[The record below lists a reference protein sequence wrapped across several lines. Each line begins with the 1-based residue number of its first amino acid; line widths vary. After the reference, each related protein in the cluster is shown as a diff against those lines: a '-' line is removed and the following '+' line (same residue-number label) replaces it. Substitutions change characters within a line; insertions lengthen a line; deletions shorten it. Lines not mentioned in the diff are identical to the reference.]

1 MRSIWCILM
10 YLYSVEMVR
19 ESSLYFWEV
28 IQPMLFSAMTNELR
42 NSRRDYK
49 RIKLQ
54 DKVHLREVKEKQKKK
69 NKFQMADTN
78 IKKQETSYNN
88 NVI

>member
-1 MRSIWCILM
+1 M

-69 NKFQMADTN
+69 KNKFQMAELQTLKN
-78 IKKQETSYNN
+78 RKQVTTTM
-88 NVI
+88 

>member
-10 YLYSVEMVR
+10 YFYSVEMVR

-69 NKFQMADTN
+69 NKFQMAELQTLKN
-78 IKKQETSYNN
+78 RKQVTTTM
-88 NVI
+88 

>member
-69 NKFQMADTN
+69 NKFQMAELQTLKN
-78 IKKQETSYNN
+78 RKQ
-88 NVI
+88 VITTM

>member
-1 MRSIWCILM
+1 M

-69 NKFQMADTN
+69 NKFQMAELQTLKN
-78 IKKQETSYNN
+78 RNQVTTTM
-88 NVI
+88 

>member
-1 MRSIWCILM
+1 M
-10 YLYSVEMVR
+10 EMVR

-54 DKVHLREVKEKQKKK
+54 DKVHLREVKEKQKKE

>member
-1 MRSIWCILM
+1 M

-69 NKFQMADTN
+69 NKFQMAELQTLKN
-78 IKKQETSYNN
+78 RKQ
-88 NVI
+88 VITTM

>member
-1 MRSIWCILM
+1 M

-28 IQPMLFSAMTNELR
+28 IQPMLFSAMSNELR

-69 NKFQMADTN
+69 NKFQMAELQTLKN
-78 IKKQETSYNN
+78 RKQVTTTM
-88 NVI
+88 

>member
-1 MRSIWCILM
+1 M
-10 YLYSVEMVR
+10 EMVR

-54 DKVHLREVKEKQKKK
+54 DKVHLREVKENNKKK
-69 NKFQMADTN
+69 NKFQMAELQTLKN
-78 IKKQETSYNN
+78 RKQVTTTM
-88 NVI
+88 

>member
-1 MRSIWCILM
+1 M
-10 YLYSVEMVR
+10 EMVR

-69 NKFQMADTN
+69 NKFQMAELQTLKN
-78 IKKQETSYNN
+78 RKQVTTTM
-88 NVI
+88 

>member
-1 MRSIWCILM
+1 M

-69 NKFQMADTN
+69 NKFQMAELQTLKN
-78 IKKQETSYNN
+78 RKKVTTTM
-88 NVI
+88 

>member
-1 MRSIWCILM
+1 M

-69 NKFQMADTN
+69 NKFQMAELQTLKN
-78 IKKQETSYNN
+78 RKQVTTT
-88 NVI
+88 I

>member
-1 MRSIWCILM
+1 MR
-10 YLYSVEMVR
+10 VEGG
-19 ESSLYFWEV
+19 LYFWEV

-42 NSRRDYK
+42 NSHRDYK

-69 NKFQMADTN
+69 NKFPMAELQTLKN
-78 IKKQETSYNN
+78 RKQVTTTM
-88 NVI
+88 

>member
-1 MRSIWCILM
+1 M
-10 YLYSVEMVR
+10 EMVR

-49 RIKLQ
+49 PIKLQ

-69 NKFQMADTN
+69 EQIPDGRTTN

>member
-28 IQPMLFSAMTNELR
+28 IQPMLFSVMTNELR

-54 DKVHLREVKEKQKKK
+54 DKVHVREVKEKQKKK
-69 NKFQMADTN
+69 NKFQMAELQTLKN
-78 IKKQETSYNN
+78 RKKVTTTM
-88 NVI
+88 

>member
-42 NSRRDYK
+42 NSHRDYK

-69 NKFQMADTN
+69 NKFPMAELQTLKN
-78 IKKQETSYNN
+78 RKQVTTTM
-88 NVI
+88 

>member
-10 YLYSVEMVR
+10 YLYSLEMVR

-69 NKFQMADTN
+69 NKFQMAELQTLKN
-78 IKKQETSYNN
+78 RKQVTTTM
-88 NVI
+88 

>member
-69 NKFQMADTN
+69 NKFQMAELQTLKN
-78 IKKQETSYNN
+78 RKQVTTTM
-88 NVI
+88 

>member
-69 NKFQMADTN
+69 RTN
-78 IKKQETSYNN
+78 SRWPNYKH
-88 NVI
+88 

>member
-1 MRSIWCILM
+1 M

>member
-1 MRSIWCILM
+1 
-10 YLYSVEMVR
+10 
-19 ESSLYFWEV
+19 
-28 IQPMLFSAMTNELR
+28 MTNELR

-49 RIKLQ
+49 RTKLQ
-54 DKVHLREVKEKQKKK
+54 DKADLREVKEKQKKK
-69 NKFQMADTN
+69 EQIPDGRTTN

>member
-54 DKVHLREVKEKQKKK
+54 DKVHLREVKENNKKK
-69 NKFQMADTN
+69 NKFQMAELQTLKN
-78 IKKQETSYNN
+78 RKQVTTTM
-88 NVI
+88 

>member
-69 NKFQMADTN
+69 NKFQMAELQTLKN
-78 IKKQETSYNN
+78 RKQVTTT
-88 NVI
+88 I

>member
-1 MRSIWCILM
+1 M

-69 NKFQMADTN
+69 NKFQMAELQTLKN
-78 IKKQETSYNN
+78 RKQVTTTM
-88 NVI
+88 

>member
-54 DKVHLREVKEKQKKK
+54 DKVHLREVKENNKKK
-69 NKFQMADTN
+69 NKFQMAELQTLKN
-78 IKKQETSYNN
+78 RKQVTTT
-88 NVI
+88 V

>member
-1 MRSIWCILM
+1 M

-69 NKFQMADTN
+69 NKFQMAELQTLKN
-78 IKKQETSYNN
+78 WKQVTTTM
-88 NVI
+88 

>member
-1 MRSIWCILM
+1 M

-54 DKVHLREVKEKQKKK
+54 DKVHLREVKENNKKK
-69 NKFQMADTN
+69 NKFQMAELQTLKN
-78 IKKQETSYNN
+78 RKQVTTTM
-88 NVI
+88 

>member
-69 NKFQMADTN
+69 NKFQMAELQTLKN
-78 IKKQETSYNN
+78 RKQVTATM
-88 NVI
+88 

>member
-1 MRSIWCILM
+1 M
-10 YLYSVEMVR
+10 EMVR

-54 DKVHLREVKEKQKKK
+54 DKVHLREVKEKKKKK
-69 NKFQMADTN
+69 NKFQMAELQTLKN
-78 IKKQETSYNN
+78 RKQVTTTM
-88 NVI
+88 

>member
-69 NKFQMADTN
+69 NKFQMAELQTLKN
-78 IKKQETSYNN
+78 WKQVTTTM
-88 NVI
+88 

>member
-49 RIKLQ
+49 RTKLQ
-54 DKVHLREVKEKQKKK
+54 DKADLREVKEKQKKK
-69 NKFQMADTN
+69 NKFQMAELQTLKN
-78 IKKQETSYNN
+78 RKQVTTTM
-88 NVI
+88 

>member
-78 IKKQETSYNN
+78 IKNQETSYNN